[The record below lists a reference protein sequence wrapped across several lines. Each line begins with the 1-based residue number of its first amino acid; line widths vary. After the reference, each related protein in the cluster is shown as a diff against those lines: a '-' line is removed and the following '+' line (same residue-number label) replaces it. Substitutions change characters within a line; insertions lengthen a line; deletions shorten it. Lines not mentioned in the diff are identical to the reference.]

1 MSTYVVRVTSDSACS
16 LLFVQVH
23 NKDLSRVFIMYSN
36 VMLGVD
42 KIIILGITEQ
52 YNLAHVP
59 PSLMNILLKFLV
71 SFLSIHIDV
80 QCVVYVH
87 VHVD

>member
-1 MSTYVVRVTSDSACS
+1 MSSYVVRVTSDSACS
-16 LLFVQVH
+16 LLFVLVH

-52 YNLAHVP
+52 Y
-59 PSLMNILLKFLV
+59 
-71 SFLSIHIDV
+71 IHL
-80 QCVVYVH
+80 YMYMYRLH
-87 VHVD
+87 